1 MPTSLLL
8 LSSSS
13 ISFLFMMNDNGDA
26 FVVVVVVAN
35 NNNNNNSN
43 ILVDDDHVVVVVDDD
58 DDDENDCDSYQKID
72 WYHQYRDD
80 NENIDDKNIGKQ
92 QQQHHQQQQKQQKK
106 KEKKKKE
113 SKRPTAIC
121 SDGFYQCQNVNKIFV
136 ANHNDDDDDRCK
148 QNKFYDD
155 HYENVD
161 EFNDVD
167 SEEKIVISFEKSGE
181 KRSNCENLNKNFHS
195 PLITMK
201 TYLKKH
207 SNIFSILK
215 NQNNHSTMTKMDT
228 NYYYHHH
235 HYNHYQKSMNNGNN
249 NMFYRLMFIF
259 CLLIIINIFIDNNHH
274 HFCLAIHHHMDE
286 IDSSMATETAIENSL
301 ESNIQTFSL
310 SPSSS
315 SSLLFSTIPTIRTTS
330 SIIDTEVSKIDYT
343 TTATLHDTD
352 IMSILNVYYPYNLL
366 FNELNDNNN
375 DSTIIMTTTTMPTPS
390 SQITSNYFESIPKPL
405 HQKQLPEN
413 DKSSSPTS
421 TMTSSDIDSIT
432 FSSDSTTTKTTT
444 TLTVVTS
451 LSNHEYDRNNN
462 SVDIK
467 NNTDPGFMELTVVD
481 HAIIL
486 IGGSLSL
493 ITILGNVLVM
503 VAFKIDR
510 QLQTISNYFL
520 LSLAVADFLIGFISM
535 PLSLI
540 YIVADGWP
548 LGYSI
553 CDIWLAI
560 DYLNSNASVLN
571 LLLISFDRYFSVTRP
586 LTYRAKRTTR
596 RACIFISFAWIVS
609 ALLWPPWIFAWP
621 KIEGRRTVP
630 EHQCYI
636 PFLESNIWVTTIT
649 AIMAFWIPVTIMCI
663 LYWRIWRET
672 ENRYRELTS
681 LVVISPATTNQ
692 PTATIAT
699 TTTTSITKSSTPTA
713 SGTLTGGTN
722 IALPTTSDSRSKIK
736 LKSTTNNSPIGDDK
750 KCHHQNSN
758 QNQSTKAH
766 KRPSHLPNCP
776 RSLIYRNKVRTSQIV
791 VSTATSQQEI
801 GKDSEQQKTCGFV
814 RPSHGRTSRLRSNN
828 KTPSI
833 SIVGRAMS
841 HTSIGQQ
848 SYVEPAPKIFS
859 THDYGDEIKLEDIPN
874 PTEGLVCLKSP
885 ATIVGQDL
893 DVEDY
898 ENELLEIAAAASA
911 TDIGSIAS
919 ESRRSSL
926 TFLGWIWN
934 RLTFNNTRHKRCSSD
949 SSKHSKR
956 SQLKK
961 KYSIQELQSGVVTAT
976 ETTSAIKCPG
986 CAYRL
991 RRLRR
996 RRQLQKMKQIRQ
1008 QKSLEL
1014 EQPSTNIRP
1023 RMMDMPSKSI
1033 DHSLDMSTIKQT
1045 GINYHIREMES
1056 INDDN
1061 TQSDSS
1067 IYTIVIKLQD
1077 PKDFNHHDNQRSGES
1092 IKMLRSHRSKRS
1104 SSTSSSAIRQDSA
1117 TGIISDELQSIS
1129 IIAKDNKRNVDRQE
1143 QLGTNNIDEC
1153 HVYIDDNYDI
1163 NDDNLEDD
1171 DYDDDDLDD
1180 DIDDE
1185 YDVVDGDGDDDGIIN
1200 VDNNDILDEDLQTN
1214 VFMYTNDDDDDNFDE
1229 DDDDFDEDNDDD
1241 IDDNNDNEPEQDD
1254 EDDSDSSIQIKN
1266 CCTIRCVKSN
1276 SNSKNNQ
1283 QNQPTH
1289 TTPVLVAKQQQQP
1302 QQRSKINRQPQGSM
1316 MTTKSSSININTK
1329 QQQQQQQHGAHI
1341 LQHQQSTTT
1350 SQTSTTMTP
1359 ALLSSSA
1366 AFTRVRA
1373 TFQPKSERKAAKT
1386 LSAIL
1391 LAFIVTWT
1399 PYNVLGK

>member
-1 MPTSLLL
+1 
-8 LSSSS
+8 
-13 ISFLFMMNDNGDA
+13 
-26 FVVVVVVAN
+26 
-35 NNNNNNSN
+35 
-43 ILVDDDHVVVVVDDD
+43 
-58 DDDENDCDSYQKID
+58 
-72 WYHQYRDD
+72 
-80 NENIDDKNIGKQ
+80 
-92 QQQHHQQQQKQQKK
+92 
-106 KEKKKKE
+106 
-113 SKRPTAIC
+113 
-121 SDGFYQCQNVNKIFV
+121 
-136 ANHNDDDDDRCK
+136 
-148 QNKFYDD
+148 
-155 HYENVD
+155 
-161 EFNDVD
+161 
-167 SEEKIVISFEKSGE
+167 
-181 KRSNCENLNKNFHS
+181 
-195 PLITMK
+195 
-201 TYLKKH
+201 
-207 SNIFSILK
+207 
-215 NQNNHSTMTKMDT
+215 
-228 NYYYHHH
+228 
-235 HYNHYQKSMNNGNN
+235 
-249 NMFYRLMFIF
+249 
-259 CLLIIINIFIDNNHH
+259 
-274 HFCLAIHHHMDE
+274 MDE

-801 GKDSEQQKTCGFV
+801 GKDSEQQKTCGIGFV

-1129 IIAKDNKRNVDRQE
+1129 IIAKDNKRN
-1143 QLGTNNIDEC
+1143 
-1153 HVYIDDNYDI
+1153 
-1163 NDDNLEDD
+1163 
-1171 DYDDDDLDD
+1171 
-1180 DIDDE
+1180 
-1185 YDVVDGDGDDDGIIN
+1185 
-1200 VDNNDILDEDLQTN
+1200 
-1214 VFMYTNDDDDDNFDE
+1214 
-1229 DDDDFDEDNDDD
+1229 
-1241 IDDNNDNEPEQDD
+1241 
-1254 EDDSDSSIQIKN
+1254 
-1266 CCTIRCVKSN
+1266 
-1276 SNSKNNQ
+1276 
-1283 QNQPTH
+1283 NQPTH

-1329 QQQQQQQHGAHI
+1329 QQQQQQQH
-1341 LQHQQSTTT
+1341 
-1350 SQTSTTMTP
+1350 
-1359 ALLSSSA
+1359 
-1366 AFTRVRA
+1366 
-1373 TFQPKSERKAAKT
+1373 AAKT

-1399 PYNVLGK
+1399 PYNVLVLLKTFYTGLIDPEGVWWQFAYFLCYVNSTLNPLLYALCNTNFRRTYIRILTCKFRRGNQPSSIGSAAAAVHHARRQQQQQQQQQQRNEQLMHHRDLLHQNQRSIHQSIHRIHGHIHSGGGGGGSVASAAGSSVVVGHHHRDQQQHHQLQSNNTTNGKGNGKNHQQLKTTTTTTASTTTTATASTSTTSTSTNIAATTVNIHS